1 MLDIICNIST
11 RAHTDQSLEYIII
24 MQIAFSQVRKFSL
37 LGAEIKKKPEFTGM
51 AYIYHQTLCT
61 EIPMFV

>member
-1 MLDIICNIST
+1 MSDIICNIST
-11 RAHTDQSLEYIII
+11 RARTDQSLEYIII

-37 LGAEIKKKPEFTGM
+37 LGAEIKKPEFTGM